1 MKKNRKKTHKKVKGR
16 FSRVLVIFCIFEMAL
31 VQVWGMWIAD
41 KDLYSTAELVS
52 ANHMVF
58 GGELLMLCLKRLFA
72 KERKEDK
79 YGNFEETVNQIV
91 ES

>member
-1 MKKNRKKTHKKVKGR
+1 MKKKRKKNRKKVKGR
-16 FSRVLVIFCIFEMAL
+16 FSRALVIFCILEMAL
-31 VQVWGMWIAD
+31 MQIWGMWIAD

-52 ANHMVF
+52 ANHLVF

-72 KERKEDK
+72 KDRKEDEN
-79 YGNFEETVNQIV
+79 GDFEETVNQII